1 MSHPDTIAVHAGEPG
16 LDRGDAPITPDITVG
31 SASGYRD
38 LAAVDA
44 AMAAHRGYGR
54 WGTENHRQLEA
65 ALSGLEASGT
75 KTRLGAVVVGSG
87 MAAIAVALLS
97 ELNHGDHVVVAN
109 DCYGTTMTF
118 VRDDLSRFGITASV
132 VDFQD
137 LEAVRRAIGERTR
150 VVLCEVCTNPLIRV
164 PDLEALATIAHEVGA
179 LLLVDNTVP
188 TPVLCQPLR
197 WGADA
202 VIYSATKNLS
212 GHADVIG
219 GAIVGKPAWI
229 ESARAFSHTFGPT
242 LGPFDAWL
250 TLRGLRTL
258 GIRMARHTSNTLT
271 LAQFLENHPAVRK
284 VFYPALASSPFCQRA
299 CRLMP
304 DGAGA
309 LLSFELEGG
318 KAALDRML
326 ERLQMV
332 RLMPSLGHVA
342 TTLSHPASTSHRGL
356 TPQERASTGISDALI
371 RCSVGIEH
379 PDDLVADFDQA
390 LSSSF

>member
-1 MSHPDTIAVHAGEPG
+1 MPHPDTIAVHAGEPR
-16 LDRGDAPITPDITVG
+16 LDRQDAPITPDISVG

-38 LAAVDA
+38 LASVDA

-54 WGTENHRQLEA
+54 WGTENHHQLEA
-65 ALSGLEASGT
+65 ALAGLEGSNPGS
-75 KTRLGAVVVGSG
+75 RLDAVVVGSG

-118 VRDDLSRFGITASV
+118 VRDDLSRFGISASV
-132 VDFQD
+132 IDFQD
-137 LEAVRRAIGERTR
+137 LDAVNGAITDRTR
-150 VVLCEVCTNPLIRV
+150 VLLCEVCTNPLIRI
-164 PDLEALATIAHEVGA
+164 PDLEALATIAHERGA

-250 TLRGLRTL
+250 TLRGIRTL
-258 GIRMARHTSNTLT
+258 GLRMQRHTANALRLAEF
-271 LAQFLENHPAVRK
+271 LAQHAAVAR
-284 VFYPALASSPFCQRA
+284 VYYPGLPDNPYRERA
-299 CRLMP
+299 GRLLP

-309 LLSFELEGG
+309 LLSFELKGG
-318 KAALDRML
+318 RQAIDAML
-326 ERLQMV
+326 TRLKIV

-356 TPQERASTGISDALI
+356 TPDERARTGISDSLM
-371 RCSVGIEH
+371 RCSVGIENA
-379 PDDLVADFDQA
+379 DDLIGDFEQA
-390 LSSSF
+390 L

>member
-1 MSHPDTIAVHAGEPG
+1 MPHRDTIAVHAGEPG
-16 LDRGDAPITPDITVG
+16 LDRRDAPITPDIMVG

-38 LAAVDA
+38 LADVDR

-65 ALSGLEASGT
+65 ALAALEATGT
-75 KTRLGAVVVGSG
+75 DKRLDAVVVGSG

-97 ELNHGDHVVVAN
+97 ELNQGDHVVVAN

-118 VRDDLSRFGITASV
+118 VRDDLSRFGITASI

-137 LEAVRRAIGERTR
+137 LDAVKGAIGEHTR
-150 VVLCEVCTNPLIRV
+150 VLLGEICTNPLIRV
-164 PDLEALATIAHEVGA
+164 PDLEALSSIAHDAGA

-219 GAIVGKPAWI
+219 GAIVGTPAWV

-258 GIRMARHTSNTLT
+258 ALRMERHTTNALRLT
-271 LAQFLENHPAVRK
+271 QFLEHHGAVDK
-284 VFYPALASSPFCQRA
+284 VFYPALPSSPFCQRA
-299 CRLMP
+299 RRLLP

-309 LLSFELEGG
+309 LFSFELKGG
-318 KAALDRML
+318 KDAIDRML
-326 ERLQMV
+326 ERLRIV

-356 TPQERASTGISDALI
+356 TPEERAHTGISDALV
-371 RCSVGIEH
+371 RCSIGIEH

-390 LSSSF
+390 LG